1 MTDRSQSALS
11 RSALSDQVRRG
22 ALPSVRCHMAHGQR
36 NSDAEKLLV
45 ASSDNLRDRGQ
56 RRGAWSTRSS
66 QLYSPQGTC
75 CPLLMAMCSLSLTF
89 DPFYGFLS
97 HLSTLVHVLFS
108 CPSFIRVLIILL
120 SLRLRPHP
128 SLFVAFTLC
137 TLQADYM
144 RIGAT
149 GGAYGRLVT
158 QNSTVLTYEHVF
170 NNGNGGRG
178 EVMES
183 WSIVQPHHSPR
194 FTFAS

>member
-1 MTDRSQSALS
+1 
-11 RSALSDQVRRG
+11 
-22 ALPSVRCHMAHGQR
+22 MAHGQR

-45 ASSDNLRDRGQ
+45 ASSDSVRDRGQ
-56 RRGAWSTRSS
+56 RRGAWGTRSS
-66 QLYSPQGTC
+66 QLYSPQGTW
-75 CPLLMAMCSLSLTF
+75 CPLLMAMFAHSLPF
-89 DPFYGFLS
+89 DLFHDFLS
-97 HLSTLVHVLFS
+97 HLFTLVQVPFS
-108 CPSFIRVLIILL
+108 SSFFHASSDDSLVFED
-120 SLRLRPHP
+120 LRLRPYP